1 MSLIFFMVKVYE
13 VKCSELLPELLTQF
27 SGQIVSGHPEEAET
41 MWSEVPWALNSTS
54 GPPSPC
60 KNPLI
65 AIYFE
70 DG

>member
-13 VKCSELLPELLTQF
+13 VKCSELLSGLLTQS
-27 SGQIVSGHPEEAET
+27 SGQTVFGHPEEAPCGPCT
-41 MWSEVPWALNSTS
+41 LSSTS
-54 GPPSPC
+54 GPLDRLVTMQ
-60 KNPLI
+60 NPLI